1 MVEEAAVKDTSD
13 KPPRITLQFLWQEVL
28 STLSWDKG
36 LFFTIREL
44 LIRPG
49 EAIGDYLAGERN
61 RNSNPIRFLVFTT
74 AIASFITIKLDL
86 FQSLFVDNINLLN
99 GEKQQLVQDV
109 TLFVYHYYN
118 IITFLSVPIL
128 AGLTYLFFRR
138 REYNY
143 AEHLTLSAF
152 LSAEYMVLYI
162 FTMAE
167 SYYQPYLFNIIGLV
181 AWFVYLTWGLMS
193 FFPGKKWKIF
203 SKVTII
209 ISLQSISYIIVG
221 GILALIFIS
230 LK

>member
-1 MVEEAAVKDTSD
+1 MTEEGAVKDTTEKS
-13 KPPRITLQFLWQEVL
+13 PRITLHYLWQEVL

-36 LFFTIREL
+36 LFFTIKEL

-49 EAIGDYLAGERN
+49 EAIRAYLAGKRN
-61 RNSNPIRFLVFTT
+61 RYSNPIRFLVFTT
-74 AIASFITIKLDL
+74 AIASFITIKLDV
-86 FQSLFVDNINLLN
+86 FQSFFVENSDLLN
-99 GEKQQLVQDV
+99 DEKQQLVQDV
-109 TLFVYHYYN
+109 TLFVYQYYN

-162 FTMAE
+162 FTMAG
-167 SYYQPYLFNIIGLV
+167 SYFQPYLFNIIGLV
-181 AWFVYLTWGLMS
+181 VWFVYLTWGLMS

-203 SKVTII
+203 SKITMI

-221 GILALIFIS
+221 GILAFVFIS